1 MIVRAVRI
9 SDLDHHVAVLPV
21 VSELLEP
28 REVLRAGDTLLEQVV
43 LDDFLSVHIKHNKG
57 FKGEPLEL
65 GDLLAH

>member
-65 GDLLAH
+65 SNLLAH